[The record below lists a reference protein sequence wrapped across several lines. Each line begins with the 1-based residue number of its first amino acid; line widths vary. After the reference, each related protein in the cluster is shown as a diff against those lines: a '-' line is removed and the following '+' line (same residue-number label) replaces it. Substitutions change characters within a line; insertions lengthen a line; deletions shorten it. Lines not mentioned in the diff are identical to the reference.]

1 ASINVAC
8 HIAASFSRHLLDGP
22 FFLAELSKTAGYI
35 VMLSGA
41 LLDQARL
48 FDQVRTLAVSDPL
61 TGLANYR
68 RLISVME
75 AELDRSRRT
84 QRPFSVVLF
93 DMDGL
98 KQINDRYGHLTV
110 SRALVRLSM
119 VLRNQVHD

>member
-1 ASINVAC
+1 VRCSTKRASSI
-8 HIAASFSRHLLDGP
+8 
-22 FFLAELSKTAGYI
+22 K
-35 VMLSGA
+35 
-41 LLDQARL
+41 
-48 FDQVRTLAVSDPL
+48 VRTLAVSDPL

-98 KQINDRYGHLTV
+98 KAINDPIRSSYGQPRPC
-110 SRALVRLSM
+110 SAWQSPA
-119 VLRNQVHD
+119 QS